1 MRNAARLRRQTVRLL
16 FGLAAA
22 LCVAPATADLR
33 DYAYDPDALPKPI
46 LEGREDWIELYY
58 AAWDLA
64 ADNINFAKPGTGFV
78 AEYMDE
84 ALTDNKIWQWDT
96 LFIAM
101 FAKYANGELP
111 MMDGV
116 DNFYRKQRS
125 DGFICRELSENDGT
139 DIYPGQ
145 SQFWPVS
152 NPNPPLY
159 SWAEWDYYQVT
170 GDASR
175 FTKRITSN
183 RVDENPYAKTVV
195 QRLHDYHFWIKNN
208 IRHADGHYRSDGW
221 ANGMDDSP
229 RNQGDNC
236 GAWMDVAM
244 QQALSALYLAKMAAV
259 VGDDAMQRTM
269 MDEYREHKE
278 LVNDSYWHDDDK
290 LYYDLSPLTS
300 DYGGEC
306 YDPHPERRVVKTKT
320 VATFWPLIAEV
331 ASRRQADHLVHH
343 LVDFNAFWRPMMV
356 PTLAADQN
364 GYSVTGEYWQGA
376 SWPPTT
382 YMVARGLARQG
393 YWPLVRAVAENYVN
407 GLSALYQHTGTIWEN
422 NAPEIVAPSN
432 DSIPHFVGW
441 GGLGPIA
448 MLIEHVL
455 GIELN
460 APENAVAWR
469 LGQAARNG
477 VENLGFD
484 GGRIARM
491 VSAGRTNVDAPATIA
506 IETTVPFTLT
516 VWLGERSFTREIAAG
531 PERTYRFGF
540 DNKAPTANPNG
551 PYRMEAG
558 AEVAFSSAGSRDMDG
573 RIASYLWDFG
583 DGATSTGANPTH
595 VYAAAGDYRVHLT
608 VTDDGGASGR
618 AQTFASS
625 GEPEPAAAFY
635 GDRIRLPHGGSV
647 RFHDQSLHAPNQWRW
662 SFPGGEPASSE
673 ERAPV
678 VRYPTAG
685 EYDVA
690 LTVCNAYGESEKS
703 YASYV
708 DVLGDVP
715 KAYCYAASGSTNFT
729 YISRV
734 AVGPLDNRTGS
745 DSYSLHDEPVP
756 LEGGSTQTLL
766 VVADVVTPVNNDR
779 NLVRAWADW
788 NGNRLFEDDEQ
799 LMNRA
804 IAISDQPVQVSQSFT
819 VPGDVTGIR
828 RLRVK
833 VNYDEGPLNDLGAC
847 QGFESG
853 EVEDYEIEVIDPAAA
868 GDGPRGRV
876 QAASSRSQTR
886 LRSGRLEAEPDAAC
900 VAIGDGE
907 VEVEGEV
914 DAGMVLPSR
923 QQTLAPGGD
932 RLLLNLRAMFPSDGE
947 EPMAYSVQSDNNALA
962 ALEVADGQLRAT
974 SNEAGDTGVANVVVT
989 AIFGDGRRETF
1000 SFVLTVGEETRS
1012 FLRGWR
1018 LVLLEDAEESSQ

>member
-1 MRNAARLRRQTVRLL
+1 MRHTARHLRLPWCAPLL
-16 FGLAAA
+16 LAAFA
-22 LCVAPATADLR
+22 ACLASPTTADLT

-58 AAWDLA
+58 ATWDLA
-64 ADNINFAKPGTGFV
+64 ADNINFAKPDTGFV

-96 LFIAM
+96 LFIAL

-125 DGFICRELSENDGT
+125 DGFICRELSELDGT

-159 SWAEWDYYQVT
+159 SWAEWDYYLVT

-175 FTKRITSN
+175 FTKPVTSN
-183 RVDENPYAKTVV
+183 RVDEDPYTKTVV
-195 QRLHDYHFWIKNN
+195 QRLYDYHFWIKNN

-229 RNQGDNC
+229 RNQGENC

-290 LYYDLSPLTS
+290 LYYDLSPLMS
-300 DYGGEC
+300 DWGGKC
-306 YDPHPERRVVKTKT
+306 RVRDAERRVVKTKT

-343 LVDFNAFWRPMMV
+343 LVDFDAFWRPMMV
-356 PTLAADQN
+356 PTLAADQK
-364 GYSVTGEYWQGA
+364 GYSVTGEYWRGA

-407 GLSALYQHTGTIWEN
+407 GLSALYRVTGTIWEN

-455 GIELN
+455 GINLN
-460 APENAVAWR
+460 APEGAVEWR
-469 LGQAARNG
+469 LGQTARNG
-477 VENLGFD
+477 VENLGFN
-484 GGRIARM
+484 GGTITRM
-491 VSAGRTNVDAPATIA
+491 VSAARNNARSPATVA

-516 VWLGERSFTREIAAG
+516 VWIGERSFTREISAG

-540 DNKAPTANPNG
+540 DNSAPTANPNG
-551 PYRMEAG
+551 PYRLQAG
-558 AEVAFSSAGSRDMDG
+558 GAVAFSSAGSLDVEG
-573 RIASYLWDFG
+573 RIANFLWDFG
-583 DGATSTGANPTH
+583 DGATSNEANPTH
-595 VYAAAGDYRVHLT
+595 RYAAPGNYRVSLT
-608 VTDDGGASGR
+608 VTDDEGASAQ

-625 GEPEPAAAFY
+625 GEPEPTAAFY
-635 GDRIRLPHGGSV
+635 GDRIRLKYGSCV
-647 RFHDQSLHAPNQWRW
+647 RYQDQSLHAPTRWQW
-662 SFPGGEPASSE
+662 SFSGGEPATSTA
-673 ERAPV
+673 RAPV

-685 EYDVA
+685 EYDVT
-690 LTVCNAYGESEKS
+690 LTVGNAYGESEKS
-703 YASYV
+703 YTRYV

-715 KAYCYAASGSTNFT
+715 KDYCYAASGDTRYS

-734 AVGPLDNRTGS
+734 AVGPLDSRTGS
-745 DSYSLHDEPVP
+745 DSYSLHDEPVR
-756 LEGGSTQTLL
+756 LVGGSTQTLL
-766 VVADVVTPVNNDR
+766 VEANVETPVGDDR
-779 NLVRAWADW
+779 NLVRAWVDW
-788 NGNRLFEDDEQ
+788 NGDRRFDDSEQ
-799 LMNRA
+799 VMDET
-804 IAISDQPVQVSQSFT
+804 ISISDRPIEVSQPFT
-819 VPGDVTGIR
+819 VPTGVTGLR
-828 RLRVK
+828 RMRVK
-833 VNYDEGPLNDLGAC
+833 LNYDEGPLNDFGPCLGFA
-847 QGFESG
+847 SG
-853 EVEDYEIEVIDPAAA
+853 ELEDYELEVADPASSQRPGTRALLQSERL
-868 GDGPRGRV
+868 PE
-876 QAASSRSQTR
+876 ASAPPSQTQ
-886 LRSGRLEAEPDAAC
+886 ADAC
-900 VAIGDGE
+900 VVPGVGD
-907 VEVEGEV
+907 VEV
-914 DAGMVLPSR
+914 ALPPPFR
-923 QQTLAPGGD
+923 QQTLMSGGD
-932 RLLLNLRAMFPSDGE
+932 QLLLDLRAMFPADGE
-947 EPMAYSVQSDNNALA
+947 DPAAYSATSDNEALA
-962 ALEVADGQLRAT
+962 VVDVLDGRLRVT
-974 SNEAGDTGVANVVVT
+974 SNQAGGAGVANIVVT
-989 AIFGDGRRETF
+989 AIYGNGRRETF
-1000 SFVLTVGEETRS
+1000 GFVLAVREGTRS
-1012 FLRGWR
+1012 FLQGWR
-1018 LVLLEDAEESSQ
+1018 LGLLEETQSSSP